1 MHKANDDFTSD
12 DRANDAGRNAAN
24 DADAN
29 DVTDATNA
37 AEGNGGAND
46 ATNAADG
53 SAGIRAEKSATAPL
67 ADKPR
72 DEHGLMIQM
81 TRFIISGVIA
91 AVVDFG
97 TLIIMNWV
105 FGVDRTV
112 SKAVAWVFGTIT
124 AYMINRRWTFRA
136 EASGK
141 RLAAVAALY
150 LTTFA
155 VQNAIFWAAP
165 FLLVDQWGW
174 GRGLSDTVA
183 FVVAQGVATVVNF
196 IVQRTVI
203 FKVK

>member
-1 MHKANDDFTSD
+1 MNKAHDDSTSD

-24 DADAN
+24 
-29 DVTDATNA
+29 A
-37 AEGNGGAND
+37 AEGNGGATGDVND
-46 ATNAADG
+46 STSADSTRG
-53 SAGIRAEKSATAPL
+53 TDGIRAEKSATAPL

-124 AYMINRRWTFRA
+124 AYMINRRWTFKA

>member
-1 MHKANDDFTSD
+1 MNKAHDDSTSD

-24 DADAN
+24 
-29 DVTDATNA
+29 A
-37 AEGNGGAND
+37 AEGNGGATGDVND
-46 ATNAADG
+46 STSADSTRG
-53 SAGIRAEKSATAPL
+53 TDGIRAEKSATAPL

-97 TLIIMNWV
+97 LTFVMLNV
-105 FGVDRTV
+105 FGASDFWGKSVG
-112 SKAVAWVFGTIT
+112 WVFGTIT
-124 AYMINRRWTFRA
+124 AYLINVRWTFMTK
-136 EASGK
+136 SSPK
-141 RLAAVAALY
+141 QVLAVAALY
-150 LTTFA
+150 LITYATQ
-155 VQNAIFWAAP
+155 VGIFTVLNPW
-165 FLLVDQWGW
+165 LVEQGW
-174 GRGLSDTVA
+174 SVKLAQFGA

>member
-24 DADAN
+24 ATDAN
-29 DVTDATNA
+29 DVTGATNA

-112 SKAVAWVFGTIT
+112 SKAVAWVLGTIT
-124 AYMINRRWTFRA
+124 AYMINRRWTFKA

-155 VQNAIFWAAP
+155 VQNAVFWAAP